1 MNKSTTKGMNVG
13 SASLVLV
20 FSVLCLTIFAV
31 MSVVTAQNAWTLA
44 EKSAQSITDY
54 YAADTVAVDIFDTV
68 VATYDGGFVLPEDC
82 SATVEEIDG
91 QTYLNYYVPIDDRQ
105 ALWVQVYATQT
116 AVEVSHWQVEET
128 VVWTADQSLNVW
140 GG

>member
-1 MNKSTTKGMNVG
+1 MNKKGMNVG

-31 MSVVTAQNAWTLA
+31 LAVVTALNAWTLS
-44 EKSAQSITDY
+44 EKSAQSITEKY
-54 YAADTVAVDIFDTV
+54 VADCTAVEIFDTV
-68 VATYDGGFVLPEDC
+68 VATYDGGFTLPEDC
-82 SATVEEIDG
+82 SATLEQVDG

-105 ALWVQVYATQT
+105 ALWVQLYATQT
-116 AVEVSHWQVEET
+116 AVEISRWQVEET
-128 VVWTADQSLNVW
+128 VVWSADQSLNVW